1 MFIDSFCY
9 NSAFADKDF
18 TMKTEHEILRY
29 IDQTAHLKAFFKSAP
44 LRIEEIGDGNLNF
57 IFRISDES
65 GTSLILKYAAP
76 YLRLLGEDFP
86 LPQNR
91 ICVEMHTL
99 SYFKTIAPSL
109 IPKLYHL
116 DEEAF
121 CFAMEDLTGYKLLQS
136 AQLSQFVS
144 LSLYAK
150 LGIFLATLYSKAPP
164 PKHEVHYYE
173 NATLKR
179 ISEEYIFIFPYIE
192 NHPALMLPSH
202 FTPSPKSALFMRNI
216 EQLLHLFQTEKECL
230 IHGDLHTGSV
240 MIKHESLAIIDAE
253 FSLFAPLGFDI
264 GTLLAHILFGEMYNC
279 FEKKPIQFQ
288 PIIRSLWKAFEKGIG
303 IVPEHIVQ
311 QSVGFCGAELSR
323 RLVVPA
329 KAKPLE
335 AISTLNA
342 KESAYKVCERLSIEM
357 VERFLEMKN
366 LEDFISLVEKHLCA
380 KTR

>member
-1 MFIDSFCY
+1 
-9 NSAFADKDF
+9 
-18 TMKTEHEILRY
+18 MKTKNDIMRY
-29 IDQTAHLKAFFKSAP
+29 IDQTAYLKAFFKNET
-44 LRIEEIGDGNLNF
+44 LHVEEIGDGNLNF

-99 SYFKTIAPSL
+99 SYFKNIAPSL
-109 IPKLYHL
+109 IPEIYYC
-116 DEEAF
+116 DEDAF
-121 CFAMEDLTGYKLLQS
+121 CFAMEDLSGYKLLQS

-150 LGIFLATLYSKAPP
+150 LGTFLATLYSKAPP
-164 PKHEVHYYE
+164 PKHEAHYYE

-192 NHPALMLPSH
+192 NHPALMIPSY
-202 FTPSPKSALFMRNI
+202 FTPSLKSPLFRQNI
-216 EQLLHLFQTEKECL
+216 ELLLALFQTEKECL

-264 GTLLAHILFGEMYNC
+264 GTLLAHILFGEIYNC

-288 PIIRSLWKAFEKGIG
+288 PIVRALWKAFEKGIG

-335 AISTLNA
+335 AISSLDA

-357 VERFLEMKN
+357 VERFLEMKSM
-366 LEDFISLVEKHLCA
+366 EDFISLAEKHLCA